1 MNFKEQ
7 LEQLSQ
13 QVAERKSHIVNEE
26 MTKQSLIIPF
36 IQLLGYDI
44 FNPLEVRPEY
54 SADFAKKKGARV
66 DYAIFNENDASIFI
80 EAKTVSESLEKYN
93 SQLAYYFNATHQLKL
108 AILTNGVEY
117 YFFTDLNVT
126 NVMDES
132 PFLRFNILSITD
144 ECLKILEQIR
154 KQNFNTKLISA
165 LAEELVYKK
174 DLDAAIYRLLKD
186 PNNDFIRFVIK
197 DVFPT
202 RITATVIDKFRPM
215 VKKSI
220 LDSIEAIYHEKNE
233 EASKQTNDLKTPT
246 SLTRNRNKKPT
257 VAQITDEEI
266 ISPDSVKITKPTEP
280 AIDEVAVTVEEQT
293 IGQSSIEPSETDMEV
308 YQCVKN
314 ILSLEKFD
322 TAELGFHAAS
332 DCFNI
337 YFNNTADFILKLYF
351 TESASY
357 IVIPLPID
365 DIAKRIGNLLRYEQA
380 SNPNSTKIHIDN
392 VQDIYK
398 LARLIIQRVKAL
410 QAINT
415 SI

>member
-7 LEQLSQ
+7 LEQLSH
-13 QVAERKSHIVNEE
+13 QVAERKNHVVNEE

-80 EAKTVSESLEKYN
+80 EAKTVNESLEKYN

-108 AILTNGVEY
+108 AILTNGIEY

-132 PFLRFNILSITD
+132 PFLRFNILSIT
-144 ECLKILEQIR
+144 EESLKILEQIR

-174 DLDAAIYRLLKD
+174 DLDTAISRLLKD

-220 LDSIEAIYHEKNE
+220 LDSIEMIYHENIE
-233 EASKQTNDLKTPT
+233 GATKQTSGLKTPT
-246 SLTRNRNKKPT
+246 SLTRNRNKKST

-266 ISPDSVKITKPTEP
+266 TSSDSIKTAKPTEWV
-280 AIDEVAVTVEEQT
+280 IDEVAVTVEEQT
-293 IGQSSIEPSETDMEV
+293 VEQSSIEPSEKDMEV

-314 ILSLEKFD
+314 ILSLEKND
-322 TAELGFHAAS
+322 TAELGFHATS

-337 YFNNTADFILKLYF
+337 YLKNTADSILKLYF
-351 TESASY
+351 SESSSY
-357 IVIPLPID
+357 IVIPLSID
-365 DIAKRIGNLLRYEQA
+365 DIAKRIGNLLRYEQD
-380 SNPNSTKIHIDN
+380 SNSNYTKIQIDN
-392 VQDIYK
+392 VQDTYK
-398 LARLIIQRVKAL
+398 LARLIIQRVKTL
-410 QAINT
+410 QTTNT
-415 SI
+415 GI